1 MGKYICK
8 RCGYTVNHKYNFVK
22 HLQRKNVCKPILEN
36 IDINTIKHQFN
47 VEVGNNFFEVTPFDS
62 QLTPIDSQLTPFDSL
77 NNASS
82 CMKNKLF
89 QCNYC
94 QKELSKNSNLH
105 RHLKICKAKKQVVDN
120 NQTLNDLQKQIDSLS
135 LKVDK
140 KKAAKTNITNNNNC
154 NNVNNTN
161 INIQLNGFGE
171 ENLDY
176 ITPEYIYALAQGPSL
191 AIPKLLKKI
200 HFNPEHPENM
210 NVKLTNKKLPLMNVY
225 NDAQKKWIFKD
236 KKDTITTMVEQGYSI
251 IDDNLSEKKHN
262 SEMKN
267 FLKFSER
274 YEKDDKIVLKRLNK
288 NVELLLIN
296 KS

>member
-1 MGKYICK
+1 MS
-8 RCGYTVNHKYNFVK
+8 V
-22 HLQRKNVCKPILEN
+22 
-36 IDINTIKHQFN
+36 
-47 VEVGNNFFEVTPFDS
+47 DS
-62 QLTPIDSQLTPFDSL
+62 QLTPFDSQLTPFDSL

-120 NQTLNDLQKQIDSLS
+120 NNQTLNDLQKQIDSLS

-140 KKAAKTNITNNNNC
+140 KTAVKTTITNNNNC

-176 ITPEYIYALAQGPSL
+176 ITPEYIYALAKGPNQ
-191 AIPKLLKKI
+191 AIPKLLKNI
-200 HFNPEHPENM
+200 HFNPEHPENW
-210 NVKLTNKKLPLMNVY
+210 NVELKNKKMSYVNVY
-225 NDAQKKWIFKD
+225 DDKQQKLMLKD
-236 KKDTITTMVEQGYSI
+236 RKDTITTMVEHGYNI
-251 IDDNLSEKKHN
+251 IDDNLPETYN
-262 SEMKN
+262 DSEMVN
-267 FLKFSER
+267 YVKFAKR
-274 YEKDDKIVLKRLNK
+274 YEKDDKDLLKKLNK